1 MPTDVLVAKWV
12 PFFKA
17 IDAELK
23 VPVELHCLGG
33 FAIASK
39 FGLPRATGDVDFVE
53 VGGAEAIDLLAIAG
67 RGTAL
72 AKKHKLYL
80 DFVTVG
86 VYPEAYAQRLEEL
99 ALDGLERLRIKVF
112 EKHDIVLA
120 KLSRAADHD
129 REDVKY
135 LASTAG
141 LDGAVLRERFEK
153 EVKFQCTNETRDQN
167 TLDFWIE
174 MIEEIQ
180 GAKPTRPSPA
190 VSSSPPAGQAVE
202 SARRRIRS

>member
-1 MPTDVLVAKWV
+1 MPTKDLVAKWV

-23 VPVELHCLGG
+23 APAELHCLGG

-39 FGLPRATGDVDFVE
+39 FGLPRATADVDFVE
-53 VGGAEAIDLLAIAG
+53 VGGAEAIDLLKIAG
-67 RGTAL
+67 RGTEL

-80 DFVTVG
+80 DFVTIG
-86 VYPEAYAQRLEEL
+86 AYPEDYEQRLEEL
-99 ALDGLERLRIKVF
+99 SIDGLERLRIKVF

-120 KLSRAADHD
+120 KLGRAADHD

-135 LASTAG
+135 LASRVG
-141 LDGAVLRERFEK
+141 LDVTVLRDRFEN
-153 EVKFQCTNETRDQN
+153 EVKFQCTNETKDRN

-180 GAKPTRPSPA
+180 SAKS
-190 VSSSPPAGQAVE
+190 GL
-202 SARRRIRS
+202 

>member
-1 MPTDVLVAKWV
+1 MPTDALVAQWM
-12 PFFKA
+12 PFLRA
-17 IDAELK
+17 IDAALK
-23 VPVELHCLGG
+23 APAELHCLGG
-33 FAIASK
+33 FAIASQ
-39 FGLPRATGDVDFVE
+39 FGLPRSTGDVDFVE
-53 VGGAEAIDLLAIAG
+53 VGGANATDLLAIAG

-72 AKKHKLYL
+72 AKKHKLHL

-86 VYPEAYAQRLEEL
+86 TYPDDYERRLEDL
-99 ALDGLERLRIKVF
+99 ALDDLERLRIKVF

-135 LASTAG
+135 LASAVG
-141 LDGAVLRERFEK
+141 LDVTVLRERFEK
-153 EVKFQCTNETRDQN
+153 EVKFPCTNETRDQN

-180 GAKPTRPSPA
+180 GANAERSSPAMSPSPA
-190 VSSSPPAGQAVE
+190 KSS
-202 SARRRIRS
+202 

>member
-1 MPTDVLVAKWV
+1 MPTDALVARWM

-23 VPVELHCLGG
+23 APAELHCLGG

-39 FGLPRATGDVDFVE
+39 FGLPRATGDVDFVQ
-53 VGGAEAIDLLAIAG
+53 VAGAEAADLLAIAG
-67 RGTAL
+67 RGTEL
-72 AKKHKLYL
+72 AQKHKLCL

-86 VYPEAYAQRLEEL
+86 AYPQDYEPRLEEL
-99 ALDGLERLRIKVF
+99 ALEGLERLRIQVF

-135 LASTAG
+135 LASTVG
-141 LDGAVLRERFEK
+141 LDVTVLRERFEK
-153 EVKFQCTNETRDQN
+153 EVRFQCTNETRDQN

-180 GAKPTRPSPA
+180 GAKAERPSPA
-190 VSSSPPAGQAVE
+190 VSPSPAKSS
-202 SARRRIRS
+202 

>member
-1 MPTDVLVAKWV
+1 MPTNALVAKWM

-17 IDAELK
+17 IDAELTA
-23 VPVELHCLGG
+23 PAELHCLGG

-53 VGGAEAIDLLAIAG
+53 VDGATATDLLAIAG
-67 RGTAL
+67 RGTEL

-86 VYPEAYAQRLEEL
+86 TYPEDYGQRLEEL
-99 ALDGLERLRIKVF
+99 ALDDLERFRIKVF
-112 EKHDIVLA
+112 ERHDIVLA

-135 LASTAG
+135 LASAVG
-141 LDGAVLRERFEK
+141 LDVTVLRERFEK
-153 EVKFQCTNETRDQN
+153 EVKFRCTNETRDQN

-180 GAKPTRPSPA
+180 GATAEGSSPA
-190 VSSSPPAGQAVE
+190 VSPSPAK
-202 SARRRIRS
+202 RS